1 MEIVDNVYIQPC
13 TNELQ
18 GLGFSPENQ
27 EARLKDGHSR
37 KVECSSKNMK
47 NKEDTECSYDNK
59 LIYQP
64 YRFTETSCDNITLDM
79 FWDDVATNV
88 SNLIEQ
94 NNETHNIVILVSHHN
109 RMKKTILKLNE
120 NNKNKINAYANSS
133 AICLHS
139 FEKGVSIL
147 TDGYPDNDKNKYV
160 YANAQNINDDL
171 LTKDTNIALNKFREK
186 LKDRYVTVIVVRH
199 GNALH
204 NYPVNVRNILHQGP
218 LDSSLTPLGCLQAS
232 ITGFYISKWI
242 DTYSKSNNFQK
253 NKICLMSSYL
263 NRAQHSVCLIGKL
276 IAVKH
281 KIKLQNIP
289 WLEEEFTKEAYD
301 KFLRNASTEGQKL
314 MWAEYKLLLEQFE
327 SSNGLHLTFKAWDT
341 KK

>member
-94 NNETHNIVILVSHHN
+94 NNETHNIFIYHFLIL
-109 RMKKTILKLNE
+109 
-120 NNKNKINAYANSS
+120 
-133 AICLHS
+133 
-139 FEKGVSIL
+139 
-147 TDGYPDNDKNKYV
+147 
-160 YANAQNINDDL
+160 
-171 LTKDTNIALNKFREK
+171 
-186 LKDRYVTVIVVRH
+186 
-199 GNALH
+199 
-204 NYPVNVRNILHQGP
+204 
-218 LDSSLTPLGCLQAS
+218 
-232 ITGFYISKWI
+232 
-242 DTYSKSNNFQK
+242 
-253 NKICLMSSYL
+253 LMT
-263 NRAQHSVCLIGKL
+263 C
-276 IAVKH
+276 
-281 KIKLQNIP
+281 
-289 WLEEEFTKEAYD
+289 
-301 KFLRNASTEGQKL
+301 
-314 MWAEYKLLLEQFE
+314 
-327 SSNGLHLTFKAWDT
+327 
-341 KK
+341 